1 MSENEEIEK
10 RYFPIPKP
18 LAEMTV
24 EERRE
29 YATELAD
36 FIFQNENLTPPGLS
50 LDGSEVVSGVSDS
63 PSRFKKAV
71 AFLRKPFTFFNRIT
85 KRGAGALAIIAVLLG
100 STGVYLGIGP
110 YLHYN
115 NTDPTEDGFVQPRS
129 IEGLVDRVQ
138 ASTVTVFCDYTED
151 KYSQGSGWAISLPI
165 SQQEKYPTSLI
176 TNHHVIEDC
185 LDGVGKVVVKT
196 LGGDEFPAYIDR
208 WDKKNDLAVIGTK
221 VKLEPLHLSEW
232 MPYAGYW
239 VMAVGTAD
247 GFEGSVAFG
256 NVLNSTDTDIL
267 ITAAISHGNS
277 GGPLVD
283 NEGNVVGTNTW
294 GAEGE
299 QYNGGVSLD
308 AMCVKIMKC
317 DGKYYW
323 SRD

>member
-18 LAEMTV
+18 LAEMTKD
-24 EERRE
+24 ERRV
-29 YATELAD
+29 YATKLVD
-36 FIFQNENLTPPGLS
+36 FVLQNENLTPPGLS
-50 LDGSEVVSGVSDS
+50 EELIEVGSGVTN
-63 PSRFKKAV
+63 RRLRLRKAV
-71 AFLRKPFTFFNRIT
+71 AFARRPFTFLNRVIQ
-85 KRGAGALAIIAVLLG
+85 KAAGVLAVIAVLLG
-100 STGVYLGIGP
+100 GTGVYLGIGP
-110 YLHYN
+110 YLNYN
-115 NTDPTEDGFVQPRS
+115 NTDPSGDGFVQPRG

-165 SQQEKYPTSLI
+165 SQQDKYPTSLI

-196 LGGDEFPAYIDR
+196 LGGDEFAAYIDR

-221 VKLEPLHLSEW
+221 AKLEPLHLSEW

-299 QYNGGVSLD
+299 QYNGAVSLD

-317 DGKYYW
+317 QGKYFW

>member
-29 YATELAD
+29 YANQLAD
-36 FIFQNENLTPPGLS
+36 FILQNENLTPPGLS
-50 LDGSEVVSGVSDS
+50 EELIEVESGVTD
-63 PSRFKKAV
+63 RRLRIKKAV
-71 AFLRKPFTFFNRIT
+71 AFARKPFTLLNRFI
-85 KRGAGALAIIAVLLG
+85 KKAAGALAIIAVLLG
-100 STGVYLGIGP
+100 GTGVYLGIGP

-115 NTDPTEDGFVQPRS
+115 NTDPSSDGFVQPRS

-138 ASTVTVFCDYTED
+138 ASTVTVYCDYSED
-151 KYSQGSGWAISLPI
+151 NYSQGSGWAISLPI
-165 SQQEKYPTSLI
+165 DKQNKFQTTLI
-176 TNHHVIEDC
+176 TNHHVIKKC
-185 LDGVGKVVVKT
+185 LNGTGRVFVKT
-196 LGGDEFPAYIDR
+196 LGGKEYSAYIDR
-208 WDKKNDLAVIGTK
+208 WDLENDLAVIGT
-221 VKLEPLHLSEW
+221 VAKLQPLQLSEW

-247 GFEGSVAFG
+247 GYEGSVAFG
-256 NVLNSTDTDIL
+256 NVLNATDTDIL
-267 ITAAISHGNS
+267 ITAPISHGNS

-283 NEGNVVGTNTW
+283 NEGNVIGTNSW
-294 GAEGE
+294 GATGE
-299 QYNGGVSLD
+299 QYNGAVSLD

-317 DGKYYW
+317 EGKFFW